1 MAETAILEKRDGEV
15 RMNKDFSY
23 LTSKLANGRYKVTI
37 VKCSEKRTISQNDLM
52 WMWFKCIEDETG
64 QPKKDVYLHYC
75 KKFLSRIVSVDGKDE
90 EVYDTSSGLNTKRM
104 SEFMTKIQVDA
115 AIEFGMNLPS
125 PEDRY
130 FDDFI
135 NEYNR

>member
-1 MAETAILEKRDGEV
+1 M
-15 RMNKDFSY
+15 
-23 LTSKLANGRYKVTI
+23 
-37 VKCSEKRTISQNDLM
+37 
-52 WMWFKCIEDETG
+52 
-64 QPKKDVYLHYC
+64 
-75 KKFLSRIVSVDGKDE
+75 DGKDE